1 MSATFTTLLIVFIS
15 AILLLELIFM
25 VFEEMKNYKPR
36 TFYYKI
42 LVALFLSSAII
53 LLWGEPQFNQI
64 NKKEVTVSKG
74 EHQEK
79 ELIAAEKVIE
89 ETKQKEITS
98 NEEYREE
105 LRKDANDKNQEL
117 VNQALKSLKG
127 E

>member
-1 MSATFTTLLIVFIS
+1 
-15 AILLLELIFM
+15 
-25 VFEEMKNYKPR
+25 
-36 TFYYKI
+36 
-42 LVALFLSSAII
+42 
-53 LLWGEPQFNQI
+53 LWGEPQFNQV
-64 NKKEVTVSKG
+64 NKKDVATSKT
-74 EHQEK
+74 EHEEK
-79 ELIAAEKVIE
+79 ELVAAEKVVE